1 MTEQQVITHDNWTLT
16 HMDGTPACVGELLE
30 THNGDQYRITG
41 GRPPHKPSS
50 TGRVWVAGGGEFF
63 PTVFNLKWVEKKMIV
78 TLSEVRIER
87 ELDLMST
94 LQAQMGIALL
104 DMIQLAYDATQYN
117 DENETKDTD
126 LARIQTA
133 QAVLKVYQRSTQ
145 E

>member
-1 MTEQQVITHDNWTLT
+1 MTEQQAITYDNWTLT
-16 HMDGTPACVGELLE
+16 HMDGTPVCIDEVLE
-30 THNGDQYRITG
+30 THSGERYAIEG

-50 TGRVWVAGGGEFF
+50 TGRVWVKGGGEFF
-63 PTVFNLKWVEKKMIV
+63 PTVFNLKWVEKKAIV

-87 ELDLMST
+87 GLDLMST
-94 LQAQMGIALL
+94 LQAQMAIALL

-117 DENETKDTD
+117 DENETKATD

-133 QAVLKVYQRSTQ
+133 QAVLKVYQRTTQ

>member
-1 MTEQQVITHDNWTLT
+1 MNEAITYEAWTLT
-16 HMDGTPACVGELLE
+16 HMDGTPVCIGEMLE
-30 THNGDQYRITG
+30 THRGEQYRITG

-50 TGRVWVAGGGEFF
+50 TGRVWVEGGGEYF
-63 PTVFNLKWVEKKMIV
+63 PTVFDLKWVEKKAIV
-78 TLSEVRIER
+78 TLSEVRIGR
-87 ELDLMST
+87 ELDMMGT

-126 LARIQTA
+126 LARIKTA
-133 QAVLKVYQRSTQ
+133 QTVLRMYQRQAQ

>member
-1 MTEQQVITHDNWTLT
+1 MNEAITHGNWTLQ
-16 HMDGTPACVGELLE
+16 HADGTPVCVGETLTTHRDE
-30 THNGDQYRITG
+30 TYVIEG

-50 TGRVWVAGGGEFF
+50 TGRVWVEGGGEFF
-63 PTVFNLKWVEKKMIV
+63 PTVFNIKWVEKKAIV
-78 TLSEVRIER
+78 TLSEVRIGR
-87 ELDLMST
+87 ELDMANV
-94 LQAQMGIALL
+94 LQAQMCIALL

-133 QAVLKVYQRSTQ
+133 QAVLKVYQRQAQ